1 MALNIPFRNAYYRF
15 ASSYSF
21 LFFISWSL
29 WWSLYAI
36 WLKGHLGLTGTELGT
51 LYSVNQFTSILFMM
65 FYGIVQDKL
74 GLKKPLIW
82 CMSFILVLTGPF
94 MIYVYEPLLQSNFS
108 VGLILGALFFGLGY
122 LAGCG
127 LLDSFTEKMAR
138 NFHFEYGTARAW
150 GSFGYAIGAFFAGIF
165 FSISPHINFWLVSL
179 FGAVFMMIN
188 MCFKDKDHQCVALRD
203 PLIISPKRNHV

>member
-127 LLDSFTEKMAR
+127 LLDSFTEKWREIFISNMEQRAPGDLLAMLLAR
-138 NFHFEYGTARAW
+138 SLLVYF
-150 GSFGYAIGAFFAGIF
+150 
-165 FSISPHINFWLVSL
+165 LVSVPISTSGWSRYL
-179 FGAVFMMIN
+179 
-188 MCFKDKDHQCVALRD
+188 ALY
-203 PLIISPKRNHV
+203 L

>member
-1 MALNIPFRNAYYRF
+1 
-15 ASSYSF
+15 
-21 LFFISWSL
+21 
-29 WWSLYAI
+29 
-36 WLKGHLGLTGTELGT
+36 
-51 LYSVNQFTSILFMM
+51 MM

-108 VGLILGALFFGLGY
+108 AGLILGALFFGLGY
-122 LAGCG
+122 LGGDGG

-179 FGAVFMMIN
+179 FGAVFIMIN
-188 MCFKDKDHQCVALRD
+188 MRCKDKDHQCIAADAGGV
-203 PLIISPKRNHV
+203 KRGFYRSFQGSKLLGFRQIDIVGTWSFYNIFI

>member
-1 MALNIPFRNAYYRF
+1 MRTIVLHPVTHF
-15 ASSYSF
+15 SF
-21 LFFISWSL
+21 LFPRSL

-138 NFHFEYGTARAW
+138 NFHFEYGTARA
-150 GSFGYAIGAFFAGIF
+150 SGIF
-165 FSISPHINFWLVSL
+165 WLCYWRVLCRHIF
-179 FGAVFMMIN
+179 
-188 MCFKDKDHQCVALRD
+188 
-203 PLIISPKRNHV
+203 

>member
-1 MALNIPFRNAYYRF
+1 
-15 ASSYSF
+15 
-21 LFFISWSL
+21 
-29 WWSLYAI
+29 
-36 WLKGHLGLTGTELGT
+36 
-51 LYSVNQFTSILFMM
+51 M

-94 MIYVYEPLLQSNFS
+94 MIYVYEPLLQSNFFCRS
-108 VGLILGALFFGLGY
+108 NSGGRSFFGLGY

-165 FSISPHINFWLVSL
+165 F
-179 FGAVFMMIN
+179 
-188 MCFKDKDHQCVALRD
+188 
-203 PLIISPKRNHV
+203 